1 MKNFF
6 LNVLST
12 IIAFVLIS
20 IGVYAIDERKKKI
33 LNEIKKE
40 KEIQDDLDI
49 LSKRS
54 TKKKES

>member
-49 LSKRS
+49 LSKKS